1 MFDSLAGLS
10 RTHSCGVLRAN
21 DEGRE
26 VVLMGWVQR
35 RRDHGG
41 LVFVDLRDREGITQV
56 VFNPE
61 INLDVHTKA
70 GVLRDEYV
78 LAVRGLVNLRP
89 PEMINPQLDTGEI
102 EVIVEELRILNSSK
116 TPPFELEDFRV
127 DISEALRLKYRYLDL
142 RRPSIMKPILFRHR
156 VAQAARRFL
165 NEQGFIEVET
175 PILTKSTP
183 EGARDYLVP
192 SRVQQGFFY
201 ALPQSPQLFKQ
212 LLMMSGLDRYYQ
224 LCRCFRDEDLRADRQ
239 PEFTQIDM
247 EMAFVTEEDVYG
259 VVEGLITTLLDEAA
273 GIKVTRPYP
282 RLTFQECMARFGLDR
297 PDTRFGLELTEV
309 TAIVQ
314 ESEFRTFKEVV
325 AQGGMVKALCA
336 PGLAR
341 LSRKE
346 LDDLTSFA
354 GVYGAKGLAWVKL
367 VSNGWQSPLAKF
379 FSDGVKTAITD
390 HLGARE
396 GDIFFFVA
404 DDPQVVNTA
413 LGQLRLYLG
422 QQEGLIPEN
431 TFNLVWVT
439 DFPLLEYD
447 LQEGRY
453 AAMHH
458 PFTAPREDDI
468 SLLQTDPGRVR
479 ARAYDLVL
487 NGQEIG
493 GGSIRNFRR
502 DVQEQ
507 VFRVLGIGQEE
518 AEEKFGFLL
527 EALDYGAPPHGGVAF
542 GFDRLVAI
550 LCGVKSIREVIAFPK
565 TQKAGCPMTKA
576 PSRVEAEQLLELGL
590 RVEK

>member
-1 MFDSLAGLS
+1 VFDSLAGLK
-10 RTHSCGVLRAN
+10 RTHTCGVLRAR

-70 GVLRDEYV
+70 GLLRDEYV

-89 PEMINPQLDTGEI
+89 PDMVNPQLDTGEI

-142 RRPSIMKPILFRHR
+142 RRPSIMQPILFRHR
-156 VAQAARRFL
+156 AAQVARRFL

-192 SRVQQGFFY
+192 SRVQQGYFY

-247 EMAFVTEEDVYG
+247 EMAFVTEEDVYQ
-259 VVEGLITTLLDEAA
+259 VVEGLITTLLDETI
-273 GIKVTRPYP
+273 GVKVASPFP
-282 RLTFQECMARFGLDR
+282 RLTFEESLARFGLDR

-309 TAIVQ
+309 SHIVQ

-346 LDDLTSFA
+346 LDDLTDFA
-354 GVYGAKGLAWVKL
+354 AVYGAKGLAWVKL
-367 VSNGWQSPLAKF
+367 TGKGWQSPLAKF
-379 FSDGVKTAITD
+379 FSDGLKSTVVN

-404 DDPQVVNTA
+404 DAPEVANTA
-413 LGQLRLYLG
+413 LGQLRLHLA
-422 QQEGLIPEN
+422 QREGMIPEDSY
-431 TFNLVWVT
+431 NLVWVT
-439 DFPLLEYD
+439 DFPLLEFD

-453 AAMHH
+453 VAMHH

-468 SLLQTDPGRVR
+468 PLLENAPARVR

-502 DVQEQ
+502 EVQEL
-507 VFRVLGIGQEE
+507 VFGVMGISHQE

-550 LCGVKSIREVIAFPK
+550 LSGVKSIREVIAFPK
-565 TQKAGCPMTKA
+565 TQKAGCLLTRA

-590 RVEK
+590 RLEK

>member
-1 MFDSLAGLS
+1 
-10 RTHSCGVLRAN
+10 
-21 DEGRE
+21 
-26 VVLMGWVQR
+26 
-35 RRDHGG
+35 
-41 LVFVDLRDREGITQV
+41 
-56 VFNPE
+56 
-61 INLDVHTKA
+61 
-70 GVLRDEYV
+70 
-78 LAVRGLVNLRP
+78 
-89 PEMINPQLDTGEI
+89 
-102 EVIVEELRILNSSK
+102 
-116 TPPFELEDFRV
+116 
-127 DISEALRLKYRYLDL
+127 
-142 RRPSIMKPILFRHR
+142 
-156 VAQAARRFL
+156 
-165 NEQGFIEVET
+165 
-175 PILTKSTP
+175 
-183 EGARDYLVP
+183 
-192 SRVQQGFFY
+192 
-201 ALPQSPQLFKQ
+201 
-212 LLMMSGLDRYYQ
+212 MMSGLDRYYQ

-247 EMAFVTEEDVYG
+247 EMAFISEEDVYQ
-259 VVEGLITTLLDEAA
+259 VVEGLITTLLDETA
-273 GIKVTRPYP
+273 GVKVTRPYP
-282 RLTFQECMARFGLDR
+282 RLTYQDCMARFGLDR
-297 PDTRFGLELTEV
+297 PDTRFGLELNEV
-309 TAIVQ
+309 TPIVQ
-314 ESEFRTFKEVV
+314 ESDFRTFKEVV

-346 LDDLTSFA
+346 LDDLTNFA

-367 VSNGWQSPLAKF
+367 TSTGWQSPLAKF
-379 FSDGVKTAITD
+379 FPDGVKTAITS

-404 DDPQVVNTA
+404 DVPQVVNTA
-413 LGQLRLYLG
+413 LGQLRLHLG
-422 QQEGLIPEN
+422 QQEGLIPEG

-507 VFRVLGIGQEE
+507 VFRVLGIGSEE